1 MENFSLGLM
10 LMCIGMVTVFAIL
23 LIIINLSKLL
33 IRLVNKFAP
42 EEAAKTPAVSAPQ
55 SVDALTMDIIR
66 AAVAQVPGGKGQV
79 ASVEK
84 V

>member
-1 MENFSLGLM
+1 MGNFSFGLM

-33 IRLVNKFAP
+33 IRFVNKFAP
-42 EEAAKTPAVSAPQ
+42 EEVAKVPAASAPQ

-66 AAVAQVPGGKGQV
+66 AAVSQVTGGKGYV